1 MTTVELCTHDI
12 YPWCSGKDTCEVW
25 IRGLFR
31 YKGVYYEDGIPSEL
45 LKISSEADFK
55 AVHSQLSGN
64 YALICKVGE
73 LTFAAVDRIAVY
85 PLFYSCSAQGALIS
99 DSFAIMERHQE
110 HPCGDEE
117 SQMEFLASQM
127 VIGNRTMIKNV
138 YTIEAG
144 QYLVIDEMGRAV
156 LHDYDTHSHTE
167 SYPNDV
173 AWLTEKHNEVV
184 DDVFERMISTLH
196 GRKVVLF
203 LSGGYDSRLVAV
215 QLHKHD
221 YTNVLCV
228 SFGKESDREASVAH
242 KVADALGFEWILLNT
257 DSHYVRTLIRTD
269 VKMQAYQVHASNGL
283 RVPYLESV
291 LLRPYFES
299 GKIPTDCV
307 IVNGNSGDFIEG
319 EQFYPQFVP
328 DKEYSCDQ
336 LIDAIL
342 DKHFT
347 LSGKIVSEFPAFR
360 HEIYNLLHLSKDR
373 MYSYDECQELFEQF
387 NWRERQCKYVIT
399 SMYECEDLHHVDW
412 RLPLWDDALV
422 DFWLNVPIEQRA
434 HRNLYYKIVGHEN
447 LPTANIITPYR
458 KFINFS
464 KEHLAPI
471 ISFLYPF
478 KKLHDFL
485 KPDSSYYSAGVS
497 EYLSILSYTK
507 GYRTNFI
514 SLYAYVLSQ
523 TIYKQYYGNTRQFVK
538 KMMKQSRYSKGNRN
552 DVVN

>member
-1 MTTVELCTHDI
+1 MTTVELRTHDI
-12 YPWCSGKDTCEVW
+12 YPWRSGRDTCEVW

-31 YKGVYYEDGIPSEL
+31 YRGAYYEDDIPNEL
-45 LKISSEADFK
+45 LKISSEEDFK
-55 AVHSQLSGN
+55 AVRSQLSGN
-64 YALICKVGE
+64 YALICKVGK

-85 PLFYSCSAQGALIS
+85 PLFYACSPQGALIG
-99 DSFAIMERHQE
+99 DSFTMMESHQE

-144 QYLVIDEMGRAV
+144 QYLVIDETDRAT

-215 QLHKHD
+215 QLHKHN

-228 SFGKESDREASVAH
+228 SYGKESDREASVAH
-242 KVADALGFEWILLNT
+242 KIADACGFEWILLDT
-257 DSHYVRTLIRTD
+257 DFRYVRTLIRTD
-269 VKMQAYQVHASNGL
+269 AEMQAYQVHASNGL
-283 RVPYLESV
+283 RVPYLEAV

-299 GKIPTDCV
+299 GRIPTDCV

-319 EQFYPQFVP
+319 DQFCSQFVP
-328 DKEYSCDQ
+328 GKEYSYSQ
-336 LIDAIL
+336 LIDVIL

-347 LSGKIVSEFPAFR
+347 LSGKIISEFPTFR
-360 HEIYNLLHLSKDR
+360 HIIYNLLHLSKSR

-399 SMYECEDLHHVDW
+399 SMCECEDLLHVDW

-434 HRNLYYKIVGHEN
+434 YRNLYYKIVGHEN
-447 LPTANIITPYR
+447 LPTANVITPYR
-458 KFINFS
+458 KLIDFS
-464 KEHLAPI
+464 KEHFAPI

-478 KKLHDFL
+478 KKLYDFL
-485 KPDSSYYSAGVS
+485 GPDSPYYTSGVS
-497 EYLSILSYTK
+497 EYLRLLSYTK
-507 GYRTNFI
+507 GYRTNSVSF
-514 SLYAYVLSQ
+514 YAYVLSQ
-523 TIYKQYYGNTRQFVK
+523 TIYKPYFGDTRKFVK
-538 KMMKQSRYSKGNRN
+538 KMLNEAAK
-552 DVVN
+552 

>member
-1 MTTVELCTHDI
+1 MTAIKLRTHDI
-12 YPWCSGKDTCEVW
+12 YPWRSGKNTCEVW

-31 YKGVYYEDGIPSEL
+31 YRGVYYEDGIPDEL
-45 LKISSEADFK
+45 LKISSVEDFK
-55 AVHSQLSGN
+55 AARSHLSGN
-64 YALICKVGE
+64 YALICRVGE

-85 PLFYSCSAQGALIS
+85 PLFYASSAQGPLIS
-99 DSFAIMERHQE
+99 DSFSIMESHQE
-110 HPCGDEE
+110 QPYGDEE
-117 SQMEFLASQM
+117 SQMEFLATQM

-138 YTIEAG
+138 YTVEAG
-144 QYLVIDEMGRAV
+144 QYLVIDETGRAA

-173 AWLTEKHNEVV
+173 AWLTKKHNEVV
-184 DDVFERMISTLH
+184 NDVFERMISTLH
-196 GRKVVLF
+196 GRKVILF

-215 QLHKHD
+215 QLHKHN

-242 KVADALGFEWILLNT
+242 KVADALGFEWILLDT
-257 DSHYVRTLIRTD
+257 DPHYVRTLVQKDTE
-269 VKMQAYQVHASNGL
+269 MQAYQVHASNGL
-283 RVPYLESV
+283 RVPYLEAV

-299 GKIPTDCV
+299 GKIPMDCV

-319 EQFYPQFVP
+319 DQFCSQFVP
-328 DKEYSCDQ
+328 GEEYSSNQ
-336 LIDAIL
+336 LIDTIL

-347 LSGKIVSEFPAFR
+347 LSGKVVSKYPPFR
-360 HEIYNLLHLSKDR
+360 HVIYNLLHLSKDK
-373 MYSYDECQELFEQF
+373 MYSYDECQELLEQF

-434 HRNLYYKIVGHEN
+434 HRNLYYKIVGHEK

-458 KFINFS
+458 KLIDFS
-464 KEHLAPI
+464 KEHFAPL

-485 KPDSSYYSAGVS
+485 RPDSPYYSAGVC
-497 EYLSILSYTK
+497 EYLKVLSYTK
-507 GYRTNFI
+507 GYRTGSI

-523 TIYKQYYGNTRQFVK
+523 TIYKPYFGNTCKFVK
-538 KMMKQSRYSKGNRN
+538 KRLNETAWQKEQNH
-552 DVVN
+552 V